1 MLGEDTISKVA
12 GYWAA
17 EMGCA
22 VADLFHQPLQVITHG
37 ERLADY
43 RGVFALFSEG
53 AVTVSFPPDRMNELR
68 HRLPAPPFSPEELAE
83 AFGEFTVIGPAY
95 IGYAEVISPA
105 PSFVRSLDEADRSL
119 ADSLRNACSEIEWDH
134 GGSEVGPLPASGAFV
149 DAQLVALAGYEVW
162 DDVIAHIS
170 VVTHPA
176 YRGRGYGRGV
186 VAHLAATALQAGL
199 IPQYRTL
206 DSNTGSIRIAEA
218 LGFERYATSVAV
230 RLS

>member
-1 MLGEDTISKVA
+1 MKKIVLLIVLGIAAYVGYGAYSRQQAENPETIGTPV
-12 GYWAA
+12 YA
-17 EMGCA
+17 EFRVGW
-22 VADLFHQPLQVITHG
+22 
-37 ERLADY
+37 
-43 RGVFALFSEG
+43 RGNGREIDMALFGEMASQ
-53 AVTVSFPPDRMNELR
+53 DDCQLR
-68 HRLPAPPFSPEELAE
+68 SAK
-83 AFGEFTVIGPAY
+83 
-95 IGYAEVISPA
+95 
-105 PSFVRSLDEADRSL
+105 
-119 ADSLRNACSEIEWDH
+119 
-134 GGSEVGPLPASGAFV
+134 
-149 DAQLVALAGYEVW
+149 VW

-230 RLS
+230 RLRVSSGHESVTD